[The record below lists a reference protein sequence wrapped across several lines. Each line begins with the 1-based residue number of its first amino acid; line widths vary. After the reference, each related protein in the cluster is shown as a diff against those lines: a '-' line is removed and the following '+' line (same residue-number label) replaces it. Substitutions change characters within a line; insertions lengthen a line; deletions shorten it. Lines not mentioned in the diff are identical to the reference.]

1 MTYSQTMNQLLD
13 LNLNTMGKAYQE
25 ISNDPLFANQSFDE
39 KFAYLVNQEHENRVN
54 GRVKRRLREA
64 SFKVSATLHDI
75 IFTPDRNLSRDLLE
89 RLATHRWIRNHE
101 NIVITGATGTGKSYL
116 AQALGDQACRHNFR
130 VRYYRLPE
138 LLTELRFGKQV
149 NRYTTIRHRL
159 KNMDVLILDDWGM
172 ATLDVQAGHE
182 LAEIVEDR
190 LGQRSTI
197 VVSQFPVGTWDKI
210 FQDKTTADAVMDR
223 LIHVAYPIELKGP
236 SMRKQAASD
245 DLKAYRD
252 AMIE

>member
-1 MTYSQTMNQLLD
+1 MNQLLD
-13 LNLNTMGKAYQE
+13 LNLKAMWKAYQE
-25 ISNDPLFANQSFDE
+25 IGDDPLFASQSFDE
-39 KFAYLVNQEHENRVN
+39 KFAYLVNREHEYRVN
-54 GRVKRRLREA
+54 GRIKRRLREA
-64 SFKVSATLHDI
+64 AFKESATLHEVV
-75 IFTPDRNLSRDLLE
+75 FTPERNLNRDLLE
-89 RLATHRWIRNHE
+89 RLATHRWIKNHE

-116 AQALGDQACRHNFR
+116 AQALGDHACRHNFR

-149 NRYTTIRHRL
+149 NRYLNIRNRL
-159 KNMDVLILDDWGM
+159 KNIDVLILDDWGM

-197 VVSQFPVGTWDKI
+197 VVSQFPISTWDKI

-245 DLKAYRD
+245 DLKAYRE